1 MELLKPQ
8 DILKRTAHRNF
19 PLPETDW
26 VVYSEWKNV
35 LMLHW
40 KVDASLIKHI
50 LPATLSVDTF
60 EGGAWV
66 TMCVASIENFRNK
79 LLNIIKQ
86 GFKFNQV
93 LMQTYVIHQGKPA
106 LFIFN
111 QELEKSFTKNLYQ
124 KVFKLQQGETD
135 FQRESHGDM
144 HKFFASN
151 SYSGFKLGLQYK
163 YGNRI
168 QTSLWEEWLSNRFK
182 YFYEKDGQL
191 NEYNVHHIEWSFR
204 TVEIEKFKT
213 KFDFGGLSIN
223 GQPDFIHFS
232 KGIQK
237 LFWPK
242 NQLLI
247 K

>member
-1 MELLKPQ
+1 MEILKPQ

-19 PLPETDW
+19 PLPESDW

-40 KVDASLIKHI
+40 KVDAGTIRHI
-50 LPATLSVDTF
+50 LPASLSVDTF

-93 LMQTYVIHQGKPA
+93 LMQTYVIHQGKPG
-106 LFIFN
+106 LYIFN

-124 KVFKLQQGETD
+124 KVFKLKQGETD
-135 FQRESHGDM
+135 FQRESVNGI
-144 HKFFASN
+144 HKFFAQN
-151 SYSGFKLGLQYK
+151 DNTGFKLGLQYN
-163 YGNRI
+163 YGAAI
-168 QTSLWEEWLSNRFK
+168 QPSLLEEWLSNRFK
-182 YFYEKDGQL
+182 YFYEKDEQL
-191 NEYNVHHIEWSFR
+191 HEYHVHHAEWMFR
-204 TVEIEKFKT
+204 DVNIEKFKT
-213 KFDFGGLSIN
+213 KFDFGGLSLHR
-223 GQPDFIHFS
+223 QPDFIHYS

-242 NQLLI
+242 SII

>member
-1 MELLKPQ
+1 MNILKPQ
-8 DILKRTAHRNF
+8 DILKQTAHRNA
-19 PLPETDW
+19 PLPDSDW

-40 KVDASLIKHI
+40 KVDASVIKHL
-50 LPATLSVDTF
+50 LPPSLSVDTF

-79 LLNIIKQ
+79 LLNLIKQ
-86 GFKFNQV
+86 GFKFKQV
-93 LMQTYVIHQGKPA
+93 LMQTYVIHNGKPG
-106 LFIFN
+106 LFVFN

-124 KVFKLQQGETD
+124 RLFKLKQGETD
-135 FQRESHGDM
+135 FQREDEGDI

-151 SYSGFKLGLQYK
+151 EATGFKLGLHYN
-163 YGNRI
+163 YGEPI
-168 QTSLWEEWLSNRFK
+168 APSALEQWLSNRFK
-182 YFYEKDGQL
+182 YFYEKDNQL
-191 NEYNVHHIEWSFR
+191 FEYGVHHAEWLFR
-204 TVEIEKFKT
+204 DVKVEKFKT
-213 KFDFGGLSIN
+213 KFNYGGLSIE

-232 KGIQK
+232 RGIQK

-242 NQLLI
+242 TLI